1 MKLAETLLDDAL
13 NAYTRVVRENGQL
26 HRELHW
32 DDPIGLPDELPRSP
46 EITEPSDEALSLG
59 AALFAVAMYACSAA
73 AVAAAACAI
82 WQAVAGLLL

>member
-1 MKLAETLLDDAL
+1 MKLVETILDDAL
-13 NAYTRVVRENGQL
+13 NAYTRVQRENVQL

-32 DDPIGLPDELPRSP
+32 DDPIRLPEELPRSP

-59 AALFAVAMYACSAA
+59 AAVFAVAMYTCSVA

-82 WQAVAGLLL
+82 WKAVAGLLL